1 MDPTGNEEDKMPNK
15 TWTRGEIEDML
26 RSNDRAVERAMVAI
40 WERQTMDEQVTQ
52 DVKHNNNCGFSH
64 WSARSG
70 TYFAEWVRSGRQLTG
85 KHLEKARKIALHH
98 AGQLTDFANGKR

>member
-1 MDPTGNEEDKMPNK
+1 MSNEAKK
-15 TWTRGEIEDML
+15 VWIRGEIEDML

-52 DVKHNNNCGFSH
+52 NVKHSNNRGFSH

-70 TYFAEWVRSGRQLTG
+70 TYYAEWVRKGGRLTG
-85 KHLEKARKIALHH
+85 KHLDKARKIALHH